1 MTFTGYL
8 TAVRL
13 KRDAVPG
20 FDRYPFAIPEVREL
34 ERLELHPKVTFLI
47 GENGSGKSTLLE
59 AIAEKWGFN
68 AEGGTK
74 NFNFATQ
81 ASHSELHD
89 LLVLERSKFRAHDG
103 FFLRAES
110 FYNVATE
117 VDRLD
122 KEPGSRLPFINNYG
136 GVSLHRRSHG
146 EAFLALMNHRFHGD
160 SLFILDEPESALSP
174 QRQMTALVLM
184 HRLIAD
190 NCQFLIATHSPI
202 LLSYPDAWIYECG
215 ESGIQRVAYEDTAHF
230 RVTRDFLNRP
240 KVMLH
245 HLLKDESL
253 QSELRLDDETSG

>member
-1 MTFTGYL
+1 MEPFPGYL

-13 KRDAVPG
+13 KRDLVPG
-20 FDRYPFAIPEVREL
+20 FDRYPVAIPAVREL
-34 ERLELHPKVTFLI
+34 DRLPLHPKVNFLI

-59 AIAEKWGFN
+59 AIAVKWGFN

-74 NFNFATQ
+74 NFNFATRE
-81 ASHSELHD
+81 SHSELHD

-117 VDRLD
+117 IDQLS
-122 KEPGSRLPFINNYG
+122 KLPGSRRPFIEYYG
-136 GVSLHRRSHG
+136 GESLHRRSHG
-146 EAFLALMNHRFHGD
+146 EAFLALMNNRFRGD
-160 SLFILDEPESALSP
+160 SFFVLDEPESALSP
-174 QRQMTALVLM
+174 QRQMTALVVM

-215 ESGIQRVAYEDTAHF
+215 EAGLRRVAYEETQHF
-230 RVTRDFLNRP
+230 RLTKDFLTRHRQ
-240 KVMLH
+240 MLH
-245 HLLKDESL
+245 HLLNDESA
-253 QSELRLDDETSG
+253 QGELGLE

>member
-1 MTFTGYL
+1 MESFPGYL

-13 KRDAVPG
+13 KRHAVPG
-20 FDRYPFAIPEVREL
+20 FDRYPFAIPAVRAL
-34 ERLELHPKVTFLI
+34 DRLELYPKVTFLI

-59 AIAEKWGFN
+59 AIAVKWGFN

-74 NFNFATQ
+74 NFNFATRE
-81 ASHSELHD
+81 SHSELKD
-89 LLVLERSKFRAHDG
+89 YLVLERSKFRAHDG

-122 KEPGSRLPFINNYG
+122 QEPGRRPFIDNYG

-146 EAFLALMNHRFHGD
+146 EAFLALMNHRFQGD
-160 SLFILDEPESALSP
+160 SLYLLDEPESALSP
-174 QRQMTALVLM
+174 HRQMTALVLL

-202 LLSYPDAWIYECG
+202 LLSYPDAWIYECD
-215 ESGIQRVAYEDTAHF
+215 EFGIRRVAYEETAHYG
-230 RVTRDFLNRP
+230 VTRDFLNRP

-245 HLLKDESL
+245 HLLKDEPGGAEP
-253 QSELRLDDETSG
+253 QERP